1 MPFWEKLAPRER
13 ILVGIALGLTV
24 FYLLYNYA
32 IMPNW
37 QKYQELK
44 TELNT
49 VNAEWERLQGIENVL
64 ATEVKNKEQ
73 LEKELKNIRAEFDF
87 NVEDGAGFTKLL
99 ASAKEKNIRLLE
111 FKPGSVVDKSYYFE
125 FPVEIKVQG
134 YYPQVLEYVESLE
147 NFPDLAE
154 IKNLTISSVP
164 GDVRG
169 NVEAAFTLAIYSA
182 KNPAGSLI
190 IQNYEKLSTGK
201 YNPFRPM
208 YIPPVA
214 TTPATNN
221 NPPGN
226 NTGSGA
232 TVSGDIYNNNTDE
245 EPLVK

>member
-13 ILVGIALGLTV
+13 VLVSVALGMALI
-24 FYLLYNYA
+24 YLLYSYV
-32 IMPNW
+32 IMPQW

-44 TELNT
+44 IEYTAVNT
-49 VNAEWERLQGIENVL
+49 EWERLQGIENVL
-64 ATEVKNKEQ
+64 AAEVKNKEQ

-87 NVEDGAGFTKLL
+87 NLEDGAGFTKIL

-154 IKNLTISSVP
+154 IRNLTIVTAQ
-164 GDVRG
+164 GDARG

-182 KNPAGSLI
+182 KNPTGSLL
-190 IQNYEKLSTGK
+190 IQNYEKIPAGK

-214 TTPATNN
+214 TTPANGT
-221 NPPGN
+221 
-226 NTGSGA
+226 TGIGE
-232 TVSGDIYNNNTDE
+232 TVTGDTYNNDAND